1 MKRLLAALFLA
12 LVASLALAV
21 NLASA
26 TPGNAQGPKTD
37 LAAGT
42 GQTDFFGSE
51 IKVHV
56 NAQSGPSGEDPR
68 GHFSYQ
74 AVDPSL
80 DFEISGR
87 VTCLNVVGNR
97 AVVGGV
103 VERSNDPSF
112 PAGEGVLIF
121 IVDDD
126 KGAGDGFFAVATDT
140 PETCPPPP
148 PFEPPFPTNQGNW
161 VVHDAMP

>member
-1 MKRLLAALFLA
+1 MKRLLAALFLP

-26 TPGNAQGPKTD
+26 TPGNGQGPKTD

-42 GQTDFFGSE
+42 GQTVFLGTE
-51 IKVHV
+51 VKAHV

-68 GHFSYQ
+68 GHFYYQ

-80 DFEISGR
+80 DFDIRGR
-87 VTCLNVVGNR
+87 VTCLTVVGNR
-97 AVVGGV
+97 ATVGGV
-103 VERSNDPSF
+103 VERSNDPTF
-112 PAGEGVLIF
+112 PAGQGVWFF
-121 IVDDD
+121 IRDDD
-126 KGAGDGFFAVATDT
+126 EGAGDAFEARGTAT
-140 PETCPPPP
+140 PETCPPPIEE
-148 PFEPPFPTNQGNW
+148 PFFLNNQGNW

>member
-21 NLASA
+21 NAASA
-26 TPGNAQGPKTD
+26 THSNGQGPKQD

-42 GQTDFFGSE
+42 GQTDSFGIE

-74 AVDPSL
+74 AVDPFS
-80 DFEISGR
+80 DFAISGR
-87 VTCLNVVGNR
+87 VTCLNVAGNL
-97 AVVGGV
+97 AAVGGV
-103 VERSNDPSF
+103 VERSNEPGF
-112 PAGEGVLIF
+112 PAGEGVLLL
-121 IVDDD
+121 
-126 KGAGDGFFAVATDT
+126 
-140 PETCPPPP
+140 
-148 PFEPPFPTNQGNW
+148 
-161 VVHDAMP
+161 